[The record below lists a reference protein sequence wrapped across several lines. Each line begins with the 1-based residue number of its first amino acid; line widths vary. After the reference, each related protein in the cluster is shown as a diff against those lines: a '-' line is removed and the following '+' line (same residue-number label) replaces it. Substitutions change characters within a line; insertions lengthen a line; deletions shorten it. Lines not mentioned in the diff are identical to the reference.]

1 MDFSSINFVGVLVAF
16 LVNFLVGAIW
26 FGPKTFFPMWWKAMG
41 KEGTD
46 PGDGTNMVQ
55 IFASTAVA
63 SFVAAIGMELIFDLI
78 NRTGLEVE
86 PGLGFMTGLTVGLF
100 TVAAPALSHRLF
112 SGNGFKVWLIE
123 SGGDITAFAAMG
135 FALSWFY

>member
-1 MDFSSINFVGVLVAF
+1 
-16 LVNFLVGAIW
+16 
-26 FGPKTFFPMWWKAMG
+26 MG

-63 SFVAAIGMELIFDLI
+63 SFVAAIGMALIFDLI

-86 PGLGFMTGLTVGLF
+86 PGLGFMTGLTVGIF